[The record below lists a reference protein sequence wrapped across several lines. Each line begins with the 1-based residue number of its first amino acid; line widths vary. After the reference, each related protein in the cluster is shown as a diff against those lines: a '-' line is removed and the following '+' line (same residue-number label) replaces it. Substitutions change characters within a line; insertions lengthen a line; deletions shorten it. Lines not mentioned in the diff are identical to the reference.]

1 MYRPSSSR
9 RGGRLAA
16 CLARLLKRPMRLLRL
31 PVSGCEFSVATFL
44 RGIATAAMAI
54 AATPAILSMSTRD
67 FLAFCWLSR
76 SLLLAPFADA
86 PPLPPP
92 ALPPLEPPPSLPPL
106 EPPPPSLPPLELPPL
121 ELPPLELPPL
131 ELSPL
136 ELPPLELPLLELP
149 PPVVLGLC
157 GLAKIRFLSSSLPI

>member
-31 PVSGCEFSVATFL
+31 PVSGCAFSVATFL

-76 SLLLAPFADA
+76 SLLLAPFTDA
-86 PPLPPP
+86 P
-92 ALPPLEPPPSLPPL
+92 SL
-106 EPPPPSLPPLELPPL
+106 PPPSLPPLELPPL

-131 ELSPL
+131 ELPLLELPPL